1 MPARLIEHHH
11 RMLVFSNGCGEAV
24 EKFLHRRGIGVR
36 QHKRE
41 GMIGAWFNGGE
52 DIGKGKALVAEPRRA
67 GTPLPPDMADTAF
80 LADPRLILEEQAN
93 ALTFVRMLKFFQER
107 WGSF

>member
-1 MPARLIEHHH
+1 M
-11 RMLVFSNGCGEAV
+11 VFLAERFCETV
-24 EKFLHRRGIGVR
+24 KKHLHRGRIGMR
-36 QHKRE
+36 QHQRE
-41 GMIGAWFNGGE
+41 GAIGTRLNGGE

-67 GTPLPPDMADTAF
+67 DAPLPPDMADTAF